1 MARKKREPIDREV
14 ARQMGGVLRD
24 LRKSAQFRS
33 VEDAATT
40 KGCPA
45 AQQTIYAYERGAL
58 VPSLR
63 QFLDLVRFY
72 ANAGNGGPASRYQA
86 VAAIHAAMASP
97 AYGFAEAQQLMSALQ
112 PESSRGRQRTSAVVS
127 HVPRRE
133 RQSKRGR

>member
-14 ARQMGGVLRD
+14 ARRMGGILRD

-45 AQQTIYAYERGAL
+45 AQQTIYSYERGGL

-63 QFLDLVRFY
+63 QFLDLVRFC
-72 ANAGNGGPASRYQA
+72 ATARDGGSGSRYQA
-86 VAAIHAAMASP
+86 VAAIQAAMASP
-97 AYGFAEAQQLMSALQ
+97 AYGFAEAQELMRELQ
-112 PESSRGRQRTSAVVS
+112 PEPSRGRTRAVVS
-127 HVPRRE
+127 KVPRRE
-133 RQSKRGR
+133 KQSKRDR